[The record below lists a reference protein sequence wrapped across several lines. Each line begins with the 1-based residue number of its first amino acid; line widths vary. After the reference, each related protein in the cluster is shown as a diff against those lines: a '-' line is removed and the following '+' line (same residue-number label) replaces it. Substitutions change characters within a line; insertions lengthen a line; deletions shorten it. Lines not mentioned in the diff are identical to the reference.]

1 MYARFSPV
9 LVDLANVILTVL
21 VHTVRAEKALYV
33 SNTVQLKEF
42 ARLEKCKNIKEASE
56 LWIVL
61 MASSPIWLGRHAAEI
76 ALDPVANIRQSLL

>member
-1 MYARFSPV
+1 M
-9 LVDLANVILTVL
+9 
-21 VHTVRAEKALYV
+21 YV

-42 ARLEKCKNIKEASE
+42 ARLEKCINIIEISE

-76 ALDPVANIRQSLL
+76 ALGPVANIRQRLL